1 MNKKAY
7 IVLLFVFMISLAG
20 CGVKNADN
28 MKGSEDI
35 TMGDSITESN
45 DNILTME
52 YVCEEFNIDE
62 SEFEG
67 VDFDAFVSYYGLT
80 YDNIKEGNPRFL
92 LNNYKSKADKTKVPD
107 YKSIKVTTSEFLP
120 EYKDKVE
127 IVIIENVQGEAC
139 FTTII
144 DCKVGKIFSASGSIG
159 NVSAKDIVK
168 DVDDTVKK
176 AVSDSIDKY
185 DICSWNVENTNVD
198 GDIIGTSSGC
208 TIIIKMT
215 DETVYGI
222 SYKMGQ
228 GDNTKNIDEF
238 VSDIEKLSDCMP

>member
-7 IVLLFVFMISLAG
+7 IVLLFVFMFSLAG

-28 MKGSEDI
+28 KKGSEDI

-45 DNILTME
+45 DNSLTME

-107 YKSIKVTTSEFLP
+107 YKSIKVTTSGFLP

-144 DCKVGKIFSASGSIG
+144 DFSIGKVFSATGSVG
-159 NVSAKDIVK
+159 NISAKNIVK

-176 AVSDSIDKY
+176 AVADAIDKY
-185 DICSWNVENTNVD
+185 DICSWKADNKSNDSDLV
-198 GDIIGTSSGC
+198 GTSSGC

-215 DETVYGI
+215 DDNVYGI
-222 SYKMGQ
+222 SCKMGQ

-238 VSDIEKLSDCMP
+238 VSDIEKLSEK